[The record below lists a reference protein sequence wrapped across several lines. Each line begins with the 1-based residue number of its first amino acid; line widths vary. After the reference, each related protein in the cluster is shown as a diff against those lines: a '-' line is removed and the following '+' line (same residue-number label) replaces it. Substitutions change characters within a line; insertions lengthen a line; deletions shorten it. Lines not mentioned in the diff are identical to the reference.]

1 MALWPLL
8 QAYWKSKRL
17 RFQSRADLERYQTQ
31 QWQRFEQQVLTKSRY
46 FQPFIGQPLLA
57 WPLMNKAIMLQH
69 FNAMNTVGMD
79 LQAAFAV
86 AQRAEQE
93 RDFAPTLNGI
103 SVGLSSGTS
112 ASRGVFVVSP
122 AEQARW
128 AGTILAKLLPQGL
141 LSGERVALVL
151 RANNNLYERIDNR
164 FIAFRFFDLLQAFDD
179 IAAQLQAYRPSIIVA
194 PAQVLR
200 ALALAQQQGHIDL
213 QPKRVISA
221 AEVLSDADRAII
233 ETSFP
238 ELHQVYQATEGFLAV
253 TCEHRRLHLN
263 EEFVMVEQ
271 EWLDDTRYVPI
282 ITDFTR
288 SSQPIIRYRL
298 DDVLHHDDAPC
309 PCGRVTRVIKRIE
322 GRLNDVLRLPKH
334 GAPEQTVAL
343 FADALER
350 IIAQHLPMH
359 ADYQLTQTGAAALT
373 LQAQTDA
380 SGLHNLQAALQT
392 YLDKQGVAVDAL
404 QWDVS
409 DTVISDAMVVKRR
422 RIKVQMA

>member
-1 MALWPLL
+1 
-8 QAYWKSKRL
+8 
-17 RFQSRADLERYQTQ
+17 
-31 QWQRFEQQVLTKSRY
+31 
-46 FQPFIGQPLLA
+46 
-57 WPLMNKAIMLQH
+57 MLQH
-69 FNAMNTVGMD
+69 DGFVHQRPCHQGLAKKR
-79 LQAAFAV
+79 LKIAAFG
-86 AQRAEQE
+86 QHLLLK
-93 RDFAPTLNGI
+93 TL
-103 SVGLSSGTS
+103 
-112 ASRGVFVVSP
+112 P
-122 AEQARW
+122 
-128 AGTILAKLLPQGL
+128 LLRL
-141 LSGERVALVL
+141 VALQIGTGL
-151 RANNNLYERIDNR
+151 KT
-164 FIAFRFFDLLQAFDD
+164 QAFDA

-200 ALALAQQQGHIDL
+200 ALALAQQQGRIDL

-263 EEFVMVEQ
+263 EEFLMVEQ

-359 ADYQLTQTGAAALT
+359 ADYQLTQTGVAALT

-409 DTVISDAMVVKRR
+409 DTVTGDAMVLKRR